1 MKLRISRDY
10 KVTQC
15 YGHFS
20 LRSGDVL
27 SIPALNDSQTMTY
40 VIQLENNIAS
50 SKKLY
55 IQMGILYSSSNGE
68 RKIRIHNLLVPAS
81 NDMKDL
87 YNAIDASAMI
97 NLISKQTVDQVSQTN
112 KIELGKRIMEHRCRE
127 IVTTGLNLF
136 GEIPK
141 SLDIFIVSM
150 LGMIKTPLFTFE
162 SMQYNINLDI
172 YNFLRYKLDV

>member
-1 MKLRISRDY
+1 
-10 KVTQC
+10 
-15 YGHFS
+15 
-20 LRSGDVL
+20 
-27 SIPALNDSQTMTY
+27 
-40 VIQLENNIAS
+40 
-50 SKKLY
+50 
-55 IQMGILYSSSNGE
+55 
-68 RKIRIHNLLVPAS
+68 VPAS